1 MTSGVTIKFEFLPR
15 RTGDLAEFWVN
26 SSKAFEIMSWKSD
39 RNLKNISIKRFG
51 NDSLPHLIWMK
62 EIINNQIFNSDEDLI
77 DVGLLNAA
85 LIVADACPVNIIEK
99 NQLDIILKN
108 HQNHLIHTTPVVAKN
123 LSTIQ
128 QFQYSFDGW
137 RARDHKNIPVT
148 IFCPSPY
155 SLFSI
160 AVLKILLS
168 LSVTLL

>member
-1 MTSGVTIKFEFLPR
+1 MKEVSLPPKIIPILSSNERSKISQSIIKNEDI
-15 RTGDLAEFWVN
+15 GLAWLEKIRKFISFHN
-26 SSKAFEIMSWKSD
+26 

-108 HQNHLIHTTPVVAKN
+108 HQN
-123 LSTIQ
+123 
-128 QFQYSFDGW
+128 
-137 RARDHKNIPVT
+137 
-148 IFCPSPY
+148 
-155 SLFSI
+155 
-160 AVLKILLS
+160 
-168 LSVTLL
+168 